1 MKLSPERLRAKPLL
15 HRARSEFAFSLIEV
29 TIALAISSVAVI
41 ALLGM
46 FPAAMMAGRDAV
58 DQTAIGTILED
69 VHERLEGSELTVGTV
84 PGSPFFYDEQGRFWS
99 QDQER
104 PDNFTEEHFFRVDVR
119 LAEPA
124 TTSGSSTPVELP
136 ESLLAA
142 TVEVS
147 WPLDTDGN
155 AIGRANPKA
164 SVTYMV
170 TTLTGPD
177 WKSIDPDYR
186 AKVEY

>member
-1 MKLSPERLRAKPLL
+1 MKFSQVPFTQES
-15 HRARSEFAFSLIEV
+15 HRARRVFAFSLIEV
-29 TIALAISSVAVI
+29 TIAMAIAAVAII

-58 DQTAIGTILED
+58 DQTAVGTVLED
-69 VHERLEGSELTVGTV
+69 VHERIEGSDLTAGTV

-99 QDQER
+99 PDQER

-119 LAEPA
+119 LAIPA
-124 TTSGSSTPVELP
+124 PGSGSTIEMPDE
-136 ESLLAA
+136 LLAA
-142 TVEVS
+142 TVELS
-147 WPLDTDGN
+147 WPLDENGHSV
-155 AIGRANPKA
+155 GRGNPKA
-164 SVTYMV
+164 SVTYMI